1 MVSSG
6 NGDLKCKY
14 AGQNVD
20 YFVVLMQTT
29 KKLLFHAIPNHY
41 SAFHYR
47 LSSLSNVFFFF
58 NFISRLEDRQ
68 LKKEKT
74 YNITILS

>member
-1 MVSSG
+1 MQ
-6 NGDLKCKY
+6 Y
-14 AGQNVD
+14 QIII
-20 YFVVLMQTT
+20 VLFIIGFQVCLMC
-29 KKLLFHAIPNHY
+29 
-41 SAFHYR
+41 
-47 LSSLSNVFFFF
+47 FFF